1 MVCSMVNSLIMGQ
14 RYMSVYDSVVGQVRE
29 GGTVWLVRCQMWSHL
44 AGVGKPGEQV
54 RVVGAINGYSSRG
67 RLARPP
73 RVHVQR
79 GTGGVESD
87 AGGERLIRGVNAEGE
102 VGRANGCAEVL
113 SVVRE
118 RVGAGEHLRFPARSF
133 KCSDGHDERHVLDLN
148 GQAEGIAA
156 AVFDGGVA
164 MGEDLGLC
172 GGFEVGVA
180 EACGKPGVR

>member
-1 MVCSMVNSLIMGQ
+1 MVCSMVNSVIIGQ

-29 GGTVWLVRCQMWSHL
+29 GGTVWLVRCQMWTHL
-44 AGVGKPGEQV
+44 ADVEKSGERVG
-54 RVVGAINGYSSRG
+54 VVGAINGYSNRG
-67 RLARPP
+67 GLARHP

-102 VGRANGCAEVL
+102 VVRANGCAEVL
-113 SVVRE
+113 FVVRE
-118 RVGAGEHLRFPARSF
+118 RVGAGEHPRFPARIL
-133 KCSDGHDERHVLDLN
+133 KRSDGADERHVSDLN

-156 AVFDGGVA
+156 AVLYGGVA
-164 MGEDLGLC
+164 VGEDLGLC